1 MWKKVISLFLIL
13 CLLST
18 LIGCSGGNPVVP
30 PIDEKEGTAGVF
42 ESDSSG
48 NLQFYDPLIN
58 KEVKISIVD
67 NNSKE
72 PVPGIQI
79 FIFNNGEKI
88 WVYSNDPSGK
98 YFPSFYC
105 EEITKLKQE
114 KSLTLIIT
122 LAVIACIGPTVAAI
136 IMQIN
141 EDAQFFPDEKGY
153 DKIVKTGKLEDILSA
168 METNNWRLMQIGP
181 EVLTKLGMESEPYHQ
196 YVELFSGNDAEK
208 WKEELLD
215 QGLSEYDT
223 YQYGYYQIN
232 NNFAEHYVDI
242 VGGDS
247 LANWVDHQND
257 MTIIYLIDIEE
268 NDINHPPVISSL
280 TANPSSV
287 DINQTTTI
295 TCIASDPDGDPLTY
309 DWTVNAGS
317 FEGDTSGPSVT
328 WRAPSA
334 ADIYIVVSCEVS
346 DGEGGED
353 SESINIIV
361 TESDEI
367 KIENAINGF
376 VQAFNDKDWDK
387 ARSYCVYG
395 SVVYNEMNELE
406 QHYYDDPSSVADH
419 TVIHYIS
426 PININGQYAEAYA
439 YFTTV
444 FIYNGEVEE
453 ITAGQWQYLQKI
465 VNDWKIYDY
474 SDEQKNNLIEFKNI
488 FMIHLKG

>member
-1 MWKKVISLFLIL
+1 MWKKVVSLFLIV
-13 CLLST
+13 CILST

-30 PIDEKEGTAGVF
+30 PPDEEEGIAGVF

-114 KSLTLIIT
+114 KELALIII
-122 LAVIACIGPTVAAI
+122 LAVIACIGPTVVAI

-141 EDAQFFPDEKGY
+141 ENAQFFPNEKGY
-153 DKIVKTGKLEDILSA
+153 DKVVKTGKLEDILSA
-168 METNNWRLMQIGP
+168 METNNWKLMQIGP
-181 EVLTKLGMESEPYHQ
+181 EVLTKLGMESELYHQ
-196 YVELFSGNDAEK
+196 YAELFSGNDAEK

-215 QGLSEYDT
+215 QGLSEHDT

-257 MTIIYLIDIEE
+257 MTIVYLIDILE
-268 NDINHPPVISSL
+268 NQPPVISNLS
-280 TANPSSV
+280 ANPPSV
-287 DINQTTTI
+287 NVNQPTTI

-309 DWTVNAGS
+309 KWTVNAGS
-317 FEGDTSGPSVT
+317 FEGSTSGPSVT
-328 WRAPSA
+328 WRAPSST
-334 ADIYIVVSCEVS
+334 DIYIVVGCEVS
-346 DGEGGED
+346 DGKGGED
-353 SESINIIV
+353 TETLNILV
-361 TESDEI
+361 TESEET
-367 KIENAINGF
+367 KIENTINGF
-376 VQAFNDKDWDK
+376 IQAFNDKDWDK
-387 ARSYCVYG
+387 VKSYCVYG
-395 SVVYNEMNELE
+395 SVAYNEMNELE
-406 QHYYDDPSSVADH
+406 EAWNDGVILIEEFGGGSFYVDDINYVVDIGA
-419 TVIHYIS
+419 
-426 PININGQYAEAYA
+426 ININGEYAEAYI
-439 YFTTV
+439 YLTST
-444 FIYNGEVEE
+444 FIFDNNIIEE
-453 ITAGQWQYLQKI
+453 DYEEGWLLLQRI
-465 VNDWKIYDY
+465 NNDWKLYDD
-474 SDEQKNNLIEFKNI
+474 SSETV
-488 FMIHLKG
+488 